1 MGSILT
7 TQITDKTKE
16 ELSLILVSNLEGL
29 KNNKIIDYS
38 LELLL
43 LSYRLSKI
51 SSLDTST
58 IDNLREMLI
67 NNILDISAK
76 LSTCKEYDEKD
87 IIKFKYCLCVFIDES
102 LMKNEFFIGFW
113 ANNTLTVRLFDET
126 LGGDNFYDIALSWLN
141 NPAKNKDFLEFV
153 YACLVLGYKGK
164 YNEAKDSKERIIHF
178 CNNIASS
185 LAPLYNT
192 EEELAFN
199 KAYGISLKENI
210 WQKFIRL
217 YFKKIIIV
225 VPMLIIL
232 GVFSYTI
239 LNLETNNVKMD
250 NNISELIKNLSP
262 NVER

>member
-16 ELSLILVSNLEGL
+16 ELSLILNSSLEGL
-29 KNNKIIDYS
+29 KNNKIVDYS

-58 IDNLREMLI
+58 IDSLRETLI

-102 LMKNEFFIGFW
+102 LMKNELFIGFW

-153 YACLVLGYKGK
+153 YACLILGYKGK
-164 YNEAKDSKERIIHF
+164 YNEVKDSKERIIHF
-178 CNNIASS
+178 CNNIATS

-199 KAYGISLKENI
+199 KAYGISLKENF

-217 YFKKIIIV
+217 YFKKIIIIL
-225 VPMLIIL
+225 PLFIIL
-232 GVFSYTI
+232 GVFFYTI
-239 LNLETNNVKMD
+239 LNLETNNVKID
-250 NNISELIKNLSP
+250 NNISELIKNL
-262 NVER
+262 NLEK